1 MCKECGKAWTELF
14 IYEKLNLDIVVDFAG
29 VRFAACFSSGFRLGS
44 SLGEAE
50 VRESV
55 HQDSSS
61 GGLSVSVPWRSGHV
75 ELEGRP
81 RRITVGAAA
90 AVSPKHTA
98 GS

>member
-1 MCKECGKAWTELF
+1 MS
-14 IYEKLNLDIVVDFAG
+14 G

-44 SLGEAE
+44 SVGEAE
-50 VRESV
+50 MREPV

-61 GGLSVSVPWRSGHV
+61 GGLFVSVPWSSGHV

-81 RRITVGAAA
+81 RGATVGAAA
-90 AVSPKHTA
+90 AVSPKNTA